1 MKGRRVVYLVAGVF
15 AVAGVL
21 LLAGPAGA
29 ARQAH
34 ATAATNVACGDTIT
48 ASITINGDLDCSAYT
63 GPALTIDQPGVTLNL
78 GGHTI
83 TGNSGG
89 SSDTVVLADDTCA
102 YGGQCNNETVTNG
115 TITGGY
121 DQIDF
126 WGQNDTASNLT
137 LTDAADIGV
146 YLNYATNALVSGN
159 TITGAGE
166 EGIYGEYGS
175 SNVID
180 SNVLKDDTYNVY
192 FDYEQAD
199 TISNNNSSI
208 SGDDTSSYN
217 FYDSESDLNT
227 YTNNVTAGGRYG
239 YYIDPDGDGSVT
251 MTSNGARAAKHTSSE
266 TGSGFYIYEAYHWSY
281 AAPYS
286 VFSGNVATGNYIGYY
301 DYYSA
306 YALWLENTANYSGN
320 IGFWFEEPSREQI
333 IGNVSKY
340 NGDSGFYLEDTYEG
354 DNALAFANNQ
364 AWYNQDYGFYADYSQ
379 AGSNNTGSNTNSP
392 LDCYDVSGCS

>member
-1 MKGRRVVYLVAGVF
+1 MRGRFTYLAAVVAG
-15 AVAGVL
+15 AGVL
-21 LLAGPAGA
+21 LLAGPAVA
-29 ARQAH
+29 SRQAH
-34 ATAATNVACGDTIT
+34 ATAATNVACGGTIT
-48 ASITINGDLDCSAYT
+48 ASITINGDLDCSST
-63 GPALTIDQPGVTLNL
+63 SSPALTIDQPGVTLDL

-83 TGNSGG
+83 TGNSGYP
-89 SSDTVVLADDTCA
+89 VVVADDTCA

-115 TITGGY
+115 TITGGEY
-121 DQIDF
+121 QVEF

-137 LTDAADIGV
+137 LTDAASTGV
-146 YLNYATNALVSGN
+146 YLHYTTNALVTGN
-159 TITGAGE
+159 TITGAGS
-166 EGIYGEYGS
+166 EGIYSEYGS
-175 SNVID
+175 SNVIS
-180 SNVLKDDTYNVY
+180 SNVLKDDSYNLELEY
-192 FDYEQAD
+192 DQAD
-199 TISNNNSSI
+199 TVSSNNSSI

-217 FYDSESDLNT
+217 FYDYQSDLNT

-239 YYIDPDGDGSVT
+239 YYIDPGEDGSVT
-251 MTSNGARAAKHTSSE
+251 MTGNGARAAKHTSSE

>member
-1 MKGRRVVYLVAGVF
+1 MRGRFTYLAAVVAG
-15 AVAGVL
+15 AGVL
-21 LLAGPAGA
+21 LLAGPAVA
-29 ARQAH
+29 SRQAH
-34 ATAATNVACGDTIT
+34 ATAATNVACGGTIT
-48 ASITINGDLDCSAYT
+48 ASITINGDLDCSST
-63 GPALTIDQPGVTLNL
+63 SSPALTIDQPGVTLDL

-83 TGNSGG
+83 TGNSGYP
-89 SSDTVVLADDTCA
+89 VVVADDTCA

-115 TITGGY
+115 TITGGEY
-121 DQIDF
+121 QVEF

-137 LTDAADIGV
+137 LTDAASTGV
-146 YLNYATNALVSGN
+146 YLHYTTNALVTGN
-159 TITGAGE
+159 TITGAGS
-166 EGIYGEYGS
+166 EGIYSEYGS
-175 SNVID
+175 SNVIS
-180 SNVLKDDTYNVY
+180 SNVLKDDSYNLELEY
-192 FDYEQAD
+192 DQAD
-199 TISNNNSSI
+199 TVSSNNSSI

-217 FYDSESDLNT
+217 FYDYQSDLNT

>member
-1 MKGRRVVYLVAGVF
+1 MRGRFTYLAAVVAG
-15 AVAGVL
+15 AGVL
-21 LLAGPAGA
+21 LLAGPAVA
-29 ARQAH
+29 SRQAH
-34 ATAATNVACGDTIT
+34 ATAATNVACGGTIT
-48 ASITINGDLDCSAYT
+48 ASITINGDLDCSST
-63 GPALTIDQPGVTLNL
+63 SSPALTIDQPGVTLDL

-83 TGNSGG
+83 TGNSGYP
-89 SSDTVVLADDTCA
+89 VVVADDTCA

-115 TITGGY
+115 TITGGEY
-121 DQIDF
+121 QVEF

-137 LTDAADIGV
+137 LTDAASTGV
-146 YLNYATNALVSGN
+146 YLHYTTNALVTGN
-159 TITGAGE
+159 TITGAGS
-166 EGIYGEYGS
+166 EGIYSEYGS
-175 SNVID
+175 SNVIS
-180 SNVLKDDTYNVY
+180 SNVLKDDSYNLELEY
-192 FDYEQAD
+192 DQAD
-199 TISNNNSSI
+199 TVSSNNSSI

-217 FYDSESDLNT
+217 FYDYQSDLNT

-286 VFSGNVATGNYIGYY
+286 VFSGNVATGNYYGYY
-301 DYYSA
+301 DYYSPSD
-306 YALWLENTANYSGN
+306 LWLENTANYSGN
-320 IGFWFEEPSREQI
+320 IGFWFEYPTRNQI

-340 NGDSGFYLEDTYEG
+340 NGDSGFYLEDSEGYGYE
-354 DNALAFANNQ
+354 ALTFANNQ